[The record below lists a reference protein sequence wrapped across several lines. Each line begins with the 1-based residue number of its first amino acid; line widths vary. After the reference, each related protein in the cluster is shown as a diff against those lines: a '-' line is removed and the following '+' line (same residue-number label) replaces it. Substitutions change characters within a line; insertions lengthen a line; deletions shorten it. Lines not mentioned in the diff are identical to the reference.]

1 MCEHKTKNK
10 MGRNLLMSSLENA
23 SFNILLQILFRCVTF
38 IINAW
43 VIRNVGH
50 EVIGIMNVRLLLLES
65 TILFLSR
72 EPFHRACIGQ
82 RDELSWNQ
90 IINQIW
96 LSVPISCVLSSI
108 FVYIWLN
115 ILPLGHPEH
124 AFQYEFGCWSVA
136 LSCILELCSANMA
149 LVAQLFCFVKLKV
162 ILDTL
167 HIFVRSVLFLSI
179 IIYDRSLALI
189 AFSVAQLGS
198 IGVIVLAYYCFFYW
212 YIKCKPL
219 YAKGAL
225 KSRYLPNS
233 VLDKM
238 YSNMDDFTFTSLK
251 DFLPKYSGSINSSFN
266 KKLNSLTLSFAKQG
280 VVKQLLTEG
289 EKYVMSVSPVMS
301 FAEQAT
307 YDVVN
312 NLGSLAARFIFRP
325 IEDSSYFYFTQM
337 VSRDLPL
344 YKQDKNKIQESCT
357 VLSQVCKTVSSIG
370 LIVLVF
376 GLSYSRT
383 LLYLYGGE
391 AFVASGLPVQLLRS
405 HCMAIVLMAINGIT
419 ECYTFATMTSAQL
432 NSYNYLMVFF
442 SISFLLLSYGLTYI
456 LGPVGFIISN
466 CINMFARILHSI
478 HFINNK
484 CKDTDYRPLDGL
496 YVGKLFLFTLFVA
509 GCICKISEN
518 KLSRSSVLTHIAI
531 GAVCLL
537 FVLLSWGYENKD
549 LVIKTYRKFSGSKE
563 EKVSTD

>member
-1 MCEHKTKNK
+1 

-23 SFNILLQILFRCVTF
+23 SFNIIFQILFRCITF

-50 EVIGIMNVRLLLLES
+50 EVLGIMNVRLLLLES

-72 EPFHRACIGQ
+72 EPFNRACLGQ
-82 RDELSWNQ
+82 KDEFSWTH

-96 LSVPISCVLSSI
+96 LAVPISCVLSLV

-115 ILPLGHPEH
+115 VLPLGPPEH

-136 LSCILELCSANMA
+136 LSCIVELTSANMV
-149 LVAQLFCFVKLKV
+149 LVTQLFCFVKVKV
-162 ILDTL
+162 ALDTL
-167 HIFVRSVLFLSI
+167 HIFIRTILFLSI
-179 IIYDRSLALI
+179 IMYDRSLALI
-189 AFSVAQLGS
+189 AFSVAQVGS
-198 IGVIVLAYYCFFYW
+198 IGAIVISYYIFFYW
-212 YIKCKPL
+212 YIKNKPL

-225 KSRYLPNS
+225 KSKLVP
-233 VLDKM
+233 DKILHRL
-238 YSNMDDFTFTSLK
+238 YDNMDDFHFSSIR
-251 DFLPKYSGSINSSFN
+251 DFLPKYLGSVNTTFN
-266 KKLNSLTLSFAKQG
+266 KKLSTLTISFAKQG

-289 EKYVMSVSPVMS
+289 EKYVMSASPVMTFS
-301 FAEQAT
+301 EQAT

-344 YKQDKNKIQESCT
+344 HKQDQHKVQESCA

-370 LIVLVF
+370 LIVLAF
-376 GLSYSRT
+376 GQSYAKT
-383 LLYLYGGE
+383 LLMFYGGE

-405 HCMAIVLMAINGIT
+405 HCLAIVLLAVNGVT

-442 SISFLLLSYGLTYI
+442 SISFLLLSYFLTYVF
-456 LGPVGFIISN
+456 GPVGFIISN
-466 CINMFARILHSI
+466 CINMLARILHSI
-478 HFINNK
+478 HFISNK
-484 CKDTDYRPLDGL
+484 YKDTGYKPLEGL
-496 YVGKLFLFTLFVA
+496 YVGKIFVLTLFAA
-509 GCICKISEN
+509 GCICKVSE
-518 KLSRSSVLTHIAI
+518 KKFAHTSVITHIFI
-531 GAVCLL
+531 GAVCLF
-537 FVLLSWGYENKD
+537 FVLLSWGYENKQ
-549 LVIKTYRKFSGSKE
+549 LVIKMYKKIFSKGDA
-563 EKVSTD
+563 KVSQD

>member
-1 MCEHKTKNK
+1 
-10 MGRNLLMSSLENA
+10 MSSLENA

-72 EPFHRACIGQ
+72 EPFHRACLGQ
-82 RDELSWNQ
+82 KDEFHWHQ

-96 LSVPISCVLSSI
+96 LSVPISCVLSCI
-108 FVYIWLN
+108 FVYIWLHV
-115 ILPLGHPEH
+115 LPLGNPEH

-136 LSCILELCSANMA
+136 FSCILELCSANMV

-162 ILDTL
+162 ILDAL
-167 HIFVRSVLFLSI
+167 HIFVRTLLFLSI
-179 IIYDRSLALI
+179 ILYDRSLALI
-189 AFSVAQLGS
+189 AFSVAQVGS
-198 IGVIVLAYYCFFYW
+198 IAVIVVAYYLFFYW

-225 KSRYLPNS
+225 KSKFVPNNI
-233 VLDKM
+233 LQKL
-238 YSNMDDFTFTSLK
+238 YSNMDDFNFISLL
-251 DFLPKYSGSINSSFN
+251 DFFPKYLGSLSTSFN
-266 KKLNSLTLSFAKQG
+266 KKLNTLTFSFAKQG

-289 EKYVMSVSPVMS
+289 EKYVMSVSPVMT
-301 FAEQAT
+301 FTEQAT

-344 YKQDKNKIQESCT
+344 YKQEQHKIQESCT

-370 LIVLVF
+370 LVVLVF
-376 GLSYSRT
+376 GFSYSHT
-383 LLYLYGGE
+383 LLTLYGGE
-391 AFVASGLPVQLLRS
+391 AFVASGLPVQLLQS
-405 HCMAIVLMAINGIT
+405 HCLAIVLMAINGIT
-419 ECYTFATMTSAQL
+419 ECYAFATMTSAQL

-442 SISFLLLSYGLTYI
+442 SISFLILSYVLTYV

-466 CINMFARILHSI
+466 CINMFARIMHSI
-478 HFINNK
+478 HFINDK
-484 CKDTDYRPLDGL
+484 YKDTDYRPLHGL
-496 YVGKLFLFTLFVA
+496 YVGKYFLFTLIIA

-518 KLSRSSVLTHIAI
+518 KFSHSSIITHIGI
-531 GAVCLL
+531 GMVC
-537 FVLLSWGYENKD
+537 FICVLLSWGYENKD
-549 LVIKTYRKFSGSKE
+549 LIVKIYKKITKD
-563 EKVSTD
+563 EKKLSTD